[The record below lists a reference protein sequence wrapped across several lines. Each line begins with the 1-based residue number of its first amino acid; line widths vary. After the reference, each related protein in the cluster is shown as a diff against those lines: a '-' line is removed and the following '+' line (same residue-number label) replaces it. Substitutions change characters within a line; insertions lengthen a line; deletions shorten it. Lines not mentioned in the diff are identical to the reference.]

1 MFVFGGAKMNI
12 NSKKKIRIIVAVLI
26 TFGAILTA
34 IISSAYLRAK
44 ANYEQQMQDSDMI
57 RYSQEL
63 AIKEMIDDYTDEYVA
78 HTWVF
83 AHQEDNSEQL
93 SDIAAFIVYNTEVPE
108 DIKTSLIE
116 AISDEFSI
124 DKSSIT
130 LEYMDYEEL
139 KKD

>member
-1 MFVFGGAKMNI
+1 MNINI

-26 TFGAILTA
+26 TFGVILTA
-34 IISSAYLRAK
+34 IISSACLRAK
-44 ANYEQQMQDSDMI
+44 ANYEQQMQDPDMI
-57 RYSQEL
+57 RYRQEL
-63 AIKEMIDDYTDEYVA
+63 AIKEMIDDYTDEYVE

-93 SDIAAFIVYNTEVPE
+93 SDIAGFIVYNTEVPE

-139 KKD
+139 KKY

>member
-1 MFVFGGAKMNI
+1 
-12 NSKKKIRIIVAVLI
+12 
-26 TFGAILTA
+26 
-34 IISSAYLRAK
+34 
-44 ANYEQQMQDSDMI
+44 
-57 RYSQEL
+57 
-63 AIKEMIDDYTDEYVA
+63 MIDDYTDEYVE

-139 KKD
+139 KKY

>member
-1 MFVFGGAKMNI
+1 MNI

-44 ANYEQQMQDSDMI
+44 ANYEQQMQDPDMI

>member
-1 MFVFGGAKMNI
+1 MI
-12 NSKKKIRIIVAVLI
+12 NCKLE
-26 TFGAILTA
+26 
-34 IISSAYLRAK
+34 IISNEKVGKSIYKMRLKPDQKIKSYGEFINLTLPGYYLKRPF
-44 ANYEQQMQDSDMI
+44 SV
-57 RYSQEL
+57 S
-63 AIKEMIDDYTDEYVA
+63 DYTDEYVE

-139 KKD
+139 KKY

>member
-1 MFVFGGAKMNI
+1 MNI

-83 AHQEDNSEQL
+83 AHQEDDSEQL

>member
-1 MFVFGGAKMNI
+1 MGTGFQKR
-12 NSKKKIRIIVAVLI
+12 KL
-26 TFGAILTA
+26 
-34 IISSAYLRAK
+34 
-44 ANYEQQMQDSDMI
+44 DPDMI

-116 AISDEFSI
+116 AISDEFFI

>member
-1 MFVFGGAKMNI
+1 MNI

-26 TFGAILTA
+26 TFGTILTA

-116 AISDEFSI
+116 AISDEFFI

>member
-1 MFVFGGAKMNI
+1 MNI

-44 ANYEQQMQDSDMI
+44 ANYEQQMQDPDI
-57 RYSQEL
+57 LRYRQEL
-63 AIKEMIDDYTDEYVA
+63 AIKEMIYDYSDEYVKHA
-78 HTWVF
+78 WVW

-108 DIKTSLIE
+108 NIKTSLLE
-116 AISDEFSI
+116 AIADEFSI
-124 DKSSIT
+124 DKSRIT

-139 KKD
+139 NKY